1 MSQFPLS
8 EVGAGHMNVLSE
20 APATV
25 AEGQTPGAPSAPPV
39 ADPGDGLSAVC
50 RDVRDQVERHP
61 GLVGQAVDVQRGM
74 FDPEIPVNI
83 YDLGLIYQVAEWE
96 PGKLY
101 VKMTLTSPMCPVAGS
116 LPPDVK
122 NKVGAVAGVIES
134 KVDVVW
140 DPPWGPEKM
149 SESARLQLNMF

>member
-8 EVGAGHMNVLSE
+8 EVGAGHMDVLSSAE
-20 APATV
+20 AKVEAASAPVV
-25 AEGQTPGAPSAPPV
+25 APPPV
-39 ADPGDGLSAVC
+39 ADPGDGLSAVT
-50 RDVRDQVERHP
+50 RDIRDQVELHP
-61 GLVGQAVDVQRGM
+61 GLVGKAVEVLRQM

-96 PGKLY
+96 PGKVY

-122 NKVGAVAGVIES
+122 NKVAAVEGVTES

-149 SESARLQLNMF
+149 SEAAKLQLNMF